1 MFAICLNYSGSL
13 SKRSQRIRKT
23 AARWTDTGRHGPRG
37 VQLPSAPTCAPPA
50 APSTPTVPCRA
61 PADSGVRKEESLG
74 PCPAAFANDNFQ
86 GIMSTNFW
94 KMDRFLQP
102 DDSEMRRG
110 SEGMKMH
117 HWVIFF
123 LFLTR
128 MHPTDPGSAGCV
140 KGPLN
145 VYFKIFTAGLETHL
159 TWVSPGPGRSSNMFL
174 SCDRRGNFDSILGDF
189 FGQVRQNVFTGRHS
203 SARQSKSEKNSKS
216 LFAFVKIKSNC
227 LCHIA
232 RFKLPIFNVLI
243 DNRKNANR

>member
-1 MFAICLNYSGSL
+1 MEASRNAHNASG
-13 SKRSQRIRKT
+13 KRRLGGQT
-23 AARWTDTGRHGPRG
+23 RG
-37 VQLPSAPTCAPPA
+37 G
-50 APSTPTVPCRA
+50 TVPGACSCPRPPRA
-61 PADSGVRKEESLG
+61 PHQQRRAPRL
-74 PCPAAFANDNFQ
+74 CPAERPPTAGFAKRNRLARAQ
-86 GIMSTNFW
+86 RLLLMTTSKELCQLTSGRWIASCSLMIQKWEEEVREW
-94 KMDRFLQP
+94 KCITGWF
-102 DDSEMRRG
+102 
-110 SEGMKMH
+110 
-117 HWVIFF
+117 FF

-145 VYFKIFTAGLETHL
+145 VYFKIFTAVLETHL